1 MHSGGNKSNHFHAD
15 KHFGRKKS
23 DQIADDRKE
32 FAERNHTIWQ
42 IFVLLEPV

>member
-1 MHSGGNKSNHFHAD
+1 MLENFLEFFHAE

-23 DQIADDRKE
+23 DEIADDGNK

-42 IFVLLEPV
+42 IFVLLESV